1 MDLSPPPA
9 LGDRVNTVEP
19 LTYSRGNTAT
29 GGVWRVHGP
38 AGQAIL
44 KVARP
49 PSGRPGAD
57 DPAGW
62 NYWKREALA
71 YRTGLVTRV
80 YADSGIVVPE
90 LLRVE
95 DRPDGTIALWLS
107 EATGTPGRDWTVERL
122 AAFSRQLGAA
132 QARWVGRVPH
142 WPWLSRRWLAGYL
155 AARPVLP
162 PAELPWDQPAGAAA
176 WPEPLRRAAR
186 ALWTDRDALV
196 TASEKAPRTLCH
208 LDVWPMNLVD
218 DGARTVLLDWAFAG
232 EGGLG
237 EDLANLVVESVRFG
251 LMDVALLPEI
261 TRECTE
267 GYLAGLRA
275 GGWTGPADVIRR
287 AVAASGAAKFSWLAP
302 AMLLSASRGEPLTHP
317 AYGVEEPPEETFRRR
332 RPLLELLT
340 SWYESVA

>member
-1 MDLSPPPA
+1 MDLSPPPV

-38 AGQAIL
+38 AGRAIL

-49 PSGRPGAD
+49 PAGRSDAE
-57 DPAGW
+57 DPAQW

-71 YRTGLVTRV
+71 YRTDLVRRV
-80 YADSGIVVPE
+80 YADSGIVVPD

-107 EATGTPGRDWTVERL
+107 EATGAGGMTWPVERL
-122 AAFSRQLGAA
+122 AAFTRQLGEA
-132 QARWVGRVPH
+132 QARWVGRQLH

-155 AARPVLP
+155 SARTV
-162 PAELPWDQPAGAAA
+162 PAQVPWDQPAGAAA

-186 ALWTDRDALV
+186 ALLADRDALV
-196 TASEKAPRTLCH
+196 ARAEGSPRTFCH
-208 LDVWPMNLVD
+208 LDVWPLNLVE

-232 EGGLG
+232 EGALG
-237 EDLANLVVESVRFG
+237 EDLANLIVDTVRFG
-251 LMDVALLPEI
+251 LVDVALLPDI
-261 TRECTE
+261 ARECTD

-275 GGWTGPADVIRR
+275 GGWTGPESVVRR

-302 AMLLSASRGEPLTHP
+302 AMLLSAARGERLTHP
-317 AYGVEEPPEETFRRR
+317 AYGHDEPPEETFLRR

-340 SWYESVA
+340 SWYESAR

>member
-57 DPAGW
+57 DPSGW

-142 WPWLSRRWLAGYL
+142 WPWLSRRSSCRGTSRP
-155 AARPVLP
+155 ARPPGRSRCGGRLGP
-162 PAELPWDQPAGAAA
+162 CGPTGTPWSP
-176 WPEPLRRAAR
+176 
-186 ALWTDRDALV
+186 
-196 TASEKAPRTLCH
+196 
-208 LDVWPMNLVD
+208 
-218 DGARTVLLDWAFAG
+218 
-232 EGGLG
+232 
-237 EDLANLVVESVRFG
+237 
-251 LMDVALLPEI
+251 
-261 TRECTE
+261 
-267 GYLAGLRA
+267 
-275 GGWTGPADVIRR
+275 
-287 AVAASGAAKFSWLAP
+287 
-302 AMLLSASRGEPLTHP
+302 
-317 AYGVEEPPEETFRRR
+317 RRR
-332 RPLLELLT
+332 RPRARCVT
-340 SWYESVA
+340 WTCGR